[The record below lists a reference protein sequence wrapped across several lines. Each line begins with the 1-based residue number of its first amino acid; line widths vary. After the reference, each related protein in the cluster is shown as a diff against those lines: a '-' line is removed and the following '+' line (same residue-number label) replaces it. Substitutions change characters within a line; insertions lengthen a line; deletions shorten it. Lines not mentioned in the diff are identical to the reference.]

1 MINIPATP
9 VVTAQCDTNN
19 RSAVRRDFAQPRVTR
34 EKVGNAFLV
43 ITLGNLETLDSLP

>member
-1 MINIPATP
+1 MINIPAPP

-19 RSAVRRDFAQPRVTR
+19 RSAVGRDLAQPRVPR
-34 EKVGNAFLV
+34 KKVGNTFPV